1 MIAFGKGQKFDL
13 VQCPYGRH
21 GSGLYLYEDY
31 ESPSIRMANFK
42 AGSLMSGGDFFFNLQ
57 VMQRDKSVRYF
68 YHADEGSL
76 TMTQYGDAHGHV
88 EAVLTYDNHARFRG
102 NCGFRLVLN
111 PQPDNQGAVAC
122 KGVFKFLDGSG
133 IEADFGKHGRMFFR
147 AIHGELSVSADF
159 DYTVG
164 YYKSFAIEVQADDET
179 GGFDLA
185 VHENLTG
192 DFNYGSDYKLIDEL
206 IAANKADLAEFKKNY
221 APVAKGYEET
231 AEYAMWLIWSHRVK
245 PEGYYKTP
253 MILMHLQYLNAC
265 ASWQQS
271 YNAMSMQGN
280 PKEAWRQI
288 CSLFEHQ
295 DEETGKLP
303 GMLFYSG
310 AGAMQSP
317 FQGFALDFVIRKCG
331 DSFITEAEC
340 KKMYPKFA
348 KWIEFWVKFRSAKRG
363 DDVIAINTQHDSG
376 WDDATIFKNG
386 FPVSTPDIIALLIV
400 LMECTARLA
409 NGAGYNEDA
418 ESWKARA
425 DCLLETLINDFWD
438 GEKFA
443 AMKNGEKLVDSMSFV
458 NYQAI
463 LLGDRLPTHIIDKI
477 AEKLTSEEEFLSPIG
492 LCTESM
498 KSPLC
503 TWGHSFV
510 RGRVIVAVNMILTVG
525 LHLAGKKKEASMIAR
540 RICDKIKQDGM
551 ILGFAPPYSHY
562 PLTGNKVELDVPP
575 LVTDPWPWNTWA
587 ANSFLTMA
595 TSIIED

>member
-31 ESPSIRMANFK
+31 EQPIIHMANFK
-42 AGSLMSGGDFFFNLQ
+42 ASSLMSGSDFIFDLQ
-57 VMQRDKSVRYF
+57 VLQRDKSVRYS
-68 YHADEGSL
+68 YYADEGSL
-76 TMTQYGDAHGHV
+76 KMTQYGDAHGCV
-88 EAVLTYDNHARFRG
+88 EAVLTYYNYARFRG
-102 NCGFRLVLN
+102 NCGFRIVLN
-111 PQPDNQGAVAC
+111 PLPAKDGAVAC
-122 KGVFKFLDGSG
+122 KGVFKFLDNSG
-133 IEADFGKHGRMFFR
+133 VEADFGEYGRMYFR
-147 AIHGELSVSADF
+147 AIHGELSVNAEF
-159 DYTVG
+159 DYAIG
-164 YYKSFAIEVQADDET
+164 RYKSFAIEIQADDET
-179 GGFDLA
+179 GRFDLA

-192 DFNYGSDYKLIDEL
+192 ANHYSDDYKPFDEL
-206 IAANKADLAEFKKNY
+206 ISENRSDLAEFKKNY
-221 APVAKGYEET
+221 TQVAKGYEDT

-271 YNAMSMQGN
+271 YNAMPMQRN
-280 PKEAWRQI
+280 PREAWRQI

-317 FQGFALDFVIRKCG
+317 FQGFALDFVIRQCG
-331 DSFITEAEC
+331 DSFLTEAEC
-340 KKMYPKFA
+340 KKMYPKFS
-348 KWIEFWVKFRSAKRG
+348 KWIEFWVKYRSAKQG
-363 DDVIAINTQHDSG
+363 DDVVAVTTQHDSG

-386 FPVSTPDIIALLIV
+386 FPVSTPDIAALLIV

-409 NGAGYNEDA
+409 RGAGDTEGE

-425 DCLLETLINDFWD
+425 DRLLDTLINDFWD

-443 AMKNGEKLVDSMSFV
+443 AIKKGEKLTDSMSFV

-463 LLGDRLPTHIIDKI
+463 LLGDRLPPHIIDKI
-477 AEKLTSEEEFLSPIG
+477 AEKLTAEGEFLSPIG

-510 RGRVIVAVNMILTVG
+510 RGRVIVAVNMILSVG

-562 PLTGNKVELDVPP
+562 PLTGAKVELDVPP

-587 ANSFLTMA
+587 ANCFLTMA
-595 TSIIED
+595 ASVIED